1 MDAEGQKPA
10 PFPMFEYG
18 PYHEVVKQVKKD
30 DLADRHYFTAKYVTL
45 FLRTLEL
52 GDYSII

>member
-30 DLADRHYFTAKYVTL
+30 DLANRHNFTANCVTL

-52 GDYSII
+52 GHYSII